1 VGGVGASV
9 ALLDQEGSMENRS
22 LKNRGGTAISPA
34 AIEGF
39 RQAFA
44 GRALLAGDSG
54 YEEARHIWNAAIDRH
69 PGLIARCRG
78 VADVAATIRFAR
90 VNDIA
95 VAIRGGGHNVGGRAL
110 CDDGIVVD
118 LTDMNAV
125 VVDPVKR
132 IVDVQGGA
140 TLGDVD
146 RETHVYGLAVPAGVI
161 SKTGI
166 AGLTL
171 GGGVGWLVRRYGLAC
186 DNVVSFEVV
195 TAEGV
200 PVTASR
206 ESNPDLYWA
215 LRGGGGN
222 FGVVTC
228 FRFRAYPVSNI
239 LGGMIVHPRDQAGRV
254 LRHYRDFVQEAPEAL
269 TAYAA
274 LIHTPDGVPAVAIVA
289 CYSGD
294 MKEGERVLA
303 PLRGFGSPMVDA
315 IQPMPFPA
323 MQQLLDGAFPAGN
336 RNYWKSAFFNELDDG
351 AIDIMVDHANRAGS
365 PLSAVVIEYYAGAAA
380 RVPASEAAFAQRN
393 ARYLVGMMAQWTDR
407 SEDDR
412 HVAWAR
418 GLFDELQPHSTGR
431 YMLNYLGEE
440 GADVIRAAFGASYD
454 RLVEVKNRFDPD
466 NFFRQNQNIAPTGR
480 AA

>member
-1 VGGVGASV
+1 
-9 ALLDQEGSMENRS
+9 MNRT
-22 LKNRGGTAISPA
+22 GTAIA
-34 AIEGF
+34 AKAIDGF
-39 RQAFA
+39 REGFA
-44 GRALLAGDSG
+44 GRIMMAGDSG
-54 YEEARHIWNAAIDRH
+54 YEEARRIWNAAIDRH

-78 VADVAATIRFAR
+78 VADVAAAIKFAR
-90 VNDIA
+90 ANDIA

-118 LTDMNAV
+118 LSDMKAV
-125 VVDPVKR
+125 VVDPVNR
-132 IVDVQGGA
+132 TVDVQGGA

-146 RETHVYGLAVPAGVI
+146 RETHVYGLAVPAGVV

-186 DNVVSFEVV
+186 DNVISFEMV
-195 TAEGV
+195 TADGS

-206 ESNPDLYWA
+206 ESNPDLFWA

-222 FGVVTC
+222 FGVVTS
-228 FRFRAYPVSNI
+228 FRFRAHPLRNV
-239 LGGMIVHPRDQAGRV
+239 LGGLIVYPRAEAGRV
-254 LRHYRDFVQEAPEAL
+254 LRHYRDFVQNAPEAL
-269 TAYAA
+269 TAYAG
-274 LIHTPDGVPAVAIVA
+274 LIHTPDGAPAVAIIA

-294 MKEGERVLA
+294 AAEGERVLA
-303 PLRGFGSPMVDA
+303 PLRSFGPPVADA

-336 RNYWKSAFFNELDDG
+336 RNHWKSAFLKGLDDK
-351 AIDIMVDHANRAGS
+351 AIDIMVDHANRSAS
-365 PLSAVVIEYYAGAAA
+365 PLSAVVIEYYGGAAG
-380 RVPASEAAFAQRN
+380 RVPASEAAFAHRG
-393 ARYLVGMMAQWTDR
+393 AGYLIAMMAQWSDA

-412 HVAWAR
+412 HVAWSR
-418 GLFDELQPHSTGR
+418 SLFEALKPYSTGR
-431 YMLNYLGEE
+431 YLLNYLDQEDP
-440 GADVIRAAFGASYD
+440 DVIRAAFGASYD

-466 NFFRQNQNIAPTGR
+466 NFFRQNQNIRPTGK